1 MFPLARCS
9 DLIIKMNNDCNV
21 GIYVGKIKKFHES
34 TVILAKEG
42 EGSSLLQET
51 NVRLKCRRND
61 KIRNINSL

>member
-34 TVILAKEG
+34 TVILQKRERVV
-42 EGSSLLQET
+42 LFYKKQML
-51 NVRLKCRRND
+51 D
-61 KIRNINSL
+61 